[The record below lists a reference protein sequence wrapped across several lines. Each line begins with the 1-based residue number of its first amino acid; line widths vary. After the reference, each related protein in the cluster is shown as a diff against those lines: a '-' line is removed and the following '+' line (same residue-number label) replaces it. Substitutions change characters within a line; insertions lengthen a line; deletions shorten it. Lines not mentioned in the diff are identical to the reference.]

1 VEKVSMFSK
10 IDQELREEQKEAMQL
25 LKRMRLKKMKRKEH
39 LQEELSALQVRSLK
53 LKKVLDEIREQ
64 SAKNIAKI
72 NDLKSKRKE
81 KERLM
86 KDYQKRVVK
95 LTGVGNQVKL
105 LLKTINTL
113 NKKKKSKQ
121 DLVSKKLKENRV
133 KQTQLDATKRRL
145 ESVKSKYQMLKARA
159 KKLNDERIQK
169 ERLQGSLIKQAA
181 ILEKNLASVKQSL
194 LVLKTKQLPNVKKE
208 ILGTEKSKE
217 DNVKLYSQIQK
228 EMEKMKASASKHTA
242 ELNKMKLALI
252 PMQEGIKEIDAKRK
266 ERESKVRE
274 LNRLKKL
281 VPSLKEKIGNLSSE
295 EKVLLNHKK
304 QVVELKNKL
313 AAAQKRK
320 ADQTNRITEL
330 LNKIKIKEEK
340 IKKLNY

>member
-1 VEKVSMFSK
+1 MFSK